1 MKIFECQVCAQAL
14 YFENTDCS
22 RCGHRLGYIAADR
35 RVAAFTQHDEDDAG
49 VWRVAGAPGR
59 RYRFCA
65 NARHDVCNWVV
76 EADGPEDY
84 CGACRHNHV
93 IPNLSRPENRVLWQ
107 MMERAK
113 HRLFYTLIAL
123 ELPLLTRE
131 EDPAEGLIF
140 DFLEDTAD
148 NKKVMTGYARGRITI
163 NIAEANDSERER
175 RRSVMR
181 EPYRTLLGHFRHE
194 IGHYYWNRLV
204 RETPAAEPFRALFG
218 DERAS
223 YRDSLRRYYADGAP
237 ERWALVSVSP
247 YASSH
252 PWEDFA
258 ETFAHYL
265 HIVDALDTASEFGI
279 EVHPRHLT
287 DPAALSVQIAF
298 APQHAAS
305 IAPLIQAWLPL
316 TFAINNLNR
325 SMGQTDFYPFVLSPI
340 VVSKLGFV
348 HDLVH
353 GRVGR
358 SLRLQDAVPADSNLP
373 VDQDAVREGAPIRGF
388 EP

>member
-14 YFENTDCS
+14 YFENTACS
-22 RCGHRLGYIAADR
+22 RCGHRLGYIASDR
-35 RVAAFTQHDEDDAG
+35 RVAAFTQDGEDEAG
-49 VWRVAGAPGR
+49 VWRVAGDPAR

-65 NARHDVCNWVV
+65 NARHDVCNWIVD
-76 EADGPEDY
+76 ADGREDY

-123 ELPLLTRE
+123 ELPLVTRE
-131 EDPAEGLIF
+131 EDAAEGLIF

-148 NKKVMTGYARGRITI
+148 NKKVMTGYARGKITI

-204 RETPAAEPFRALFG
+204 RDAPAAEAFRTLFG
-218 DERAS
+218 DERVS
-223 YRDSLRRYYADGAP
+223 YRDSLRRHYAEGAP
-237 ERWALVSVSP
+237 ERWALGSVSP
-247 YASSH
+247 YATSH

-279 EVHPRHLT
+279 GVHPRHLT
-287 DPAALSVQIAF
+287 DPAALSVEIDF
-298 APQHAAS
+298 EPQHAAS
-305 IAPLIQAWLPL
+305 IQPLIQAWLPL

-325 SMGQTDFYPFVLSPI
+325 SMGQTDFYPFVLSPT
-340 VVSKLGFV
+340 VVDKLGFV

-353 GRVGR
+353 GRAGR
-358 SLRLQDAVPADSNLP
+358 SPRPQAAVPADSNLP
-373 VDQDAVREGAPIRGF
+373 VDEDTARDGAPIRGF

>member
-14 YFENTDCS
+14 YFENTACGG
-22 RCGHRLGYIAADR
+22 CGHRLGYLPAER
-35 RVAAFTQHDEDDAG
+35 RVAAFTQDDREEAG
-49 VWRVAGAPGR
+49 IWRIAGAPQN

-65 NARHDVCNWVV
+65 NARHNVCNWVV
-76 EADGPEDY
+76 EAEQPDDY
-84 CGACRHNHV
+84 CLACRHNHV
-93 IPNLSRPENRVLWQ
+93 IPNLSRPENRLLWQ

-123 ELPLLTRE
+123 QLPLVTRE
-131 EDPAEGLIF
+131 QDAREGLMF
-140 DFLEDTAD
+140 DFLADTPD
-148 NKKVMTGYARGRITI
+148 NKKVMTGYARGTITI

-175 RRSVMR
+175 RRSVMG

-194 IGHYYWNRLV
+194 IGHYYWNKLV
-204 RETPAAEPFRALFG
+204 RDAPALEAFRLLFG
-218 DERAS
+218 DDRVS
-223 YRDSLRRYYADGAP
+223 YRESLRRYYAEGAP
-237 ERWALVSVSP
+237 DGWAQTAVSP
-247 YASSH
+247 YATSH

-279 EVHPRHLT
+279 GVHPRHLT
-287 DPAALSVQIAF
+287 DAAALSVDIDF
-298 APQHAAS
+298 EPQHASS
-305 IAPLIQAWLPL
+305 IQPLIKAWLPL

-325 SMGQTDFYPFVLSPI
+325 SMGQTDFYPFVLSAT
-340 VVSKLGFV
+340 VVDKLGFV

-353 GRVGR
+353 GRAGR
-358 SLRLQDAVPADSNLP
+358 WPQWQDGLPADSNLP
-373 VDQDAVREGAPIRGF
+373 VDEDTTREGEPIRGF